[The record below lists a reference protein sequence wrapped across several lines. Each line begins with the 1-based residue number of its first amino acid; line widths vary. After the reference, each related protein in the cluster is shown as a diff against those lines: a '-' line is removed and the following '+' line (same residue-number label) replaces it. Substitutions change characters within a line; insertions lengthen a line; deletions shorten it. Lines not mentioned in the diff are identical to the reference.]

1 MQTLEAIHRRVLNR
15 TCRVHG
21 SACGMRNRQGKVS
34 RQSRLK
40 YYREASTT
48 SASSSP
54 PSHVVVLGAGIS
66 GLTSAFYLQRRYP
79 DTKITVLEEQKRIG
93 GWIKT
98 NTVDL
103 GSEYGRVVLETGPR
117 TLRAV
122 SHELLELV
130 NLLQLQSQLVLTP
143 KSSPAAT
150 KRYLHLSKPDGNG
163 LKALPSSPLNL
174 FVSPFFFT
182 LVSSVILERYWPANR
197 NLPIKV
203 PEDDK
208 EAMSL
213 QMKVYDDE
221 SVDSFLTRRFGEK
234 VARLLGSALVHGV
247 YAADSR
253 VLSLRAS
260 FPSLWDA
267 EDRGR
272 GSVIGGI
279 LRAKKEVKDSLLDT
293 GDMLKIMSDVSVFS
307 FRNGISAIP
316 DALERVLSA
325 SPSTNIRLS
334 TKVNSIQP
342 SGDGF
347 LVRLQTGETVS
358 ASHLISALPLHI
370 LGGLVPPNQSL
381 PHLNFNPSSTVQVIN
396 FVFAC
401 SRADLHP
408 EGFGYLKPR
417 PANGYDGP
425 DRGILGTVFDSCA
438 LSDQD
443 TAGSKPITK
452 VTVMC
457 GGPYSHSTSNLSV
470 DRILDELFIHL
481 GKKRME
487 PIHVEVHEQRDCI
500 PTPLVGHL
508 ERMDHL
514 RRILREEPWNGRL
527 QVIGAGVNGAG
538 IADCV
543 QAARAGAFGV

>member
-150 KRYLHLSKPDGNG
+150 KL
-163 LKALPSSPLNL
+163 
-174 FVSPFFFT
+174 
-182 LVSSVILERYWPANR
+182 
-197 NLPIKV
+197 
-203 PEDDK
+203 
-208 EAMSL
+208 
-213 QMKVYDDE
+213 
-221 SVDSFLTRRFGEK
+221 
-234 VARLLGSALVHGV
+234 
-247 YAADSR
+247 
-253 VLSLRAS
+253 
-260 FPSLWDA
+260 
-267 EDRGR
+267 
-272 GSVIGGI
+272 
-279 LRAKKEVKDSLLDT
+279 
-293 GDMLKIMSDVSVFS
+293 
-307 FRNGISAIP
+307 
-316 DALERVLSA
+316 
-325 SPSTNIRLS
+325 
-334 TKVNSIQP
+334 NSIQP

-358 ASHLISALPLHI
+358 ASHLISALPLHT
-370 LGGLVPPNQSL
+370 LGELIPPNQSL

-457 GGPYSHSTSNLSV
+457 GGPYSHSTSSLSV